1 MNKIYR
7 LKFSKRLNQL
17 VAVSEITTGHDRN
30 SGSNQVTETSAT
42 SGVNRFLSLKPIS
55 ALISALSFGLI
66 AQSAMANGL
75 VGMDVVN
82 GSASMTV
89 NGKNTFITNS
99 PDAIINWKQFNINA
113 GELVRF
119 IQENNNSTVFNR
131 VTGDQLSQ
139 LKGTL
144 ASNGHVFLINPNGI
158 VFGKD
163 SIIDTAGFTASTLNI
178 SDKDLKARNF
188 AFEQM
193 KDKAMAAIIN
203 NGLITVGKNGS
214 VNLIGGRVQNN
225 GTIKVENGNVMLL
238 AGKKVTISDLVNP
251 TITYS
256 VSAPENKAIN
266 LGNVF
271 AKNGKIEI
279 NAGAVENQGV
289 LNADS
294 VSKDKSGSIIIS
306 AKNGEA
312 NIAGTISASNAQGTG
327 GSLVITGK
335 KVTLQNGAHI
345 DLSGKQGGTTY
356 IGGDERGKG
365 KIQLAETTHIK
376 QGAKVNVSGA
386 EKGGKAIIWG
396 DRAQIDGTI
405 IATGKD
411 KASGGFIETSG
422 HYLGVSNTA
431 KVMAKDWLLDPYNV
445 RIVSS
450 GTETNVSTNPML
462 TITGDD
468 AVILNTTIEN
478 ALKAGTNVNITTD
491 GAGSQAG
498 TITVEADIVK
508 DAGAEATLTMFANST
523 FTQNAGTSIKSTA
536 DKLNLNVTAANL
548 VLNGTIDTNQ
558 GSLLMNSTGNVEL
571 NNANI
576 SANGTIQ
583 MQGAQGRTLKVNGGN
598 FTGTG
603 DNGFNINVTPAADR
617 NGGIRDITGT
627 WSGDITVS
635 GGNVTY
641 SHTATGRQ
649 LAGHDWSANLSV
661 NNNGNFNFTERTEN
675 GGGDSGVSNI
685 PVTLNI
691 SNDIAINT
699 TSGSSANF
707 SVRGYPPQP
716 EATVMKVNG
725 NLTANG
731 EGSVNFNITAS
742 RAAKAIQVSETSS
755 LYATGSTVL
764 NLTGDTVSRA
774 ALELLGNTTVRA
786 GDTSSI
792 NLVGNNN
799 RGLVANN
806 LTIEGNNVNLSGTAV
821 RIEGELVNNANA
833 TTISTESGY
842 IFFNGTTTSN
852 KDLKVI
858 SNATNGTI
866 EFNGDFNST
875 ANLTVSAPQ
884 SGIVQ
889 KQGTNI
895 TLTGASTD
903 INAGNFIQLD
913 NVTSNQSVNITSTG
927 FKGHPG
933 NVSFSGT
940 FKQEGGALNIT
951 APVVSARDANGANFN
966 GTDKS
971 TISIKTTTLTTETGA
986 VNLHNYTTSEIS
998 NRDGGDLTITGA
1010 NPLNLSGANATLS
1023 SSGDRTV
1030 KVNTTVNS
1038 DSGLNISGN
1047 NAEITGNGTLNVT
1060 GNLAVTSTDFTN
1072 NGTVNATNATF
1083 DVTNF
1088 TTAENS
1094 SINASENVTV
1104 NATALTTNGNISGAN
1119 ITLNATDMSIG
1130 ENATVNATN
1139 GTATLKGENIT
1150 NSGTVVSP
1158 NGTIDVDATNN
1169 FTNTDT
1175 GNLKAK
1181 EAVTID
1187 AKEATVGGNV
1197 TSDNATVDVNATNVT
1212 VSPNATITAK
1222 EDVTLNATETLN
1234 IGENATVKSTD
1245 GDAALKG
1252 KDITN
1257 SGTVNAANVA
1267 VDAVNKFTNTPT
1279 GNLVAKENATVNATN
1294 ADVAGNVSGSNVTLN
1309 ATGNLTVEEGA
1320 NINATNGTATLKG
1333 ENITN
1338 SGTVTA
1344 ENGKID
1350 VDATENFTNTETG
1363 NLKAKE
1369 VDIDAKAIAT
1379 KPGSLIEATEKD
1391 VNLNATTIVNEGD
1404 VNATAGNVNVN
1415 ATESFVNTDSG
1426 NLVAKKDVIVKAKD
1440 ATVGGSVEGANVTL
1454 NTTGEL
1460 EILEDA
1466 AVIANDGNAT
1476 LKGNNITNSGTVTA
1490 PKGSIDVNA
1499 TENFENTETGNLIAG
1514 KDANI
1519 AANNAVV
1526 AGNVTAAENANITAK
1541 NDITVNGNV
1550 TGKDVNLNATNNLT
1564 TGTNA
1569 TVNATNG
1576 TATLK
1581 GENITN
1587 SGTVVSPNGTI
1598 DVDATNNFTNTDT
1611 GNLKAKEA
1619 VTIDAKEAT
1628 VGGNVTSDNATVD
1641 VNATNVT
1648 VSPNATITAKEDV
1661 TLNATETLN
1670 IGENATVKSTDG
1682 DAALKGKDITNSGT
1696 VNAANV
1702 AVDAVNKFTNT
1713 PTGNLVAKENATVN
1727 ATNADVAGNVSG
1739 SNVTLNTTGNLTVEE
1754 GANVNA
1760 TNGTA
1765 TLKGENIT
1773 NSGTVVSP
1781 NGTIDVDATNNFTNT
1796 DTGNL
1801 KAKEAVTI
1809 DAKEAT
1815 VGGNVTSDNATVD
1828 VNATNV
1834 TVSPN
1839 ATITAKEDVTLN
1851 ATETLNIGENA
1862 TVKSTDGDAALKG
1875 KDITNSG
1882 TVKAENG
1889 TVDVNATNNFTNT
1902 DKGNLVAKDAV
1913 NVTATN
1919 ADVDGNVTGGN
1930 VTLNT
1935 TGNLTV
1941 EEGANVN
1948 ATNGTATL
1956 KGENITNSGTVTAEN
1971 GKIDVDATENFTNTE
1986 TGNLKA
1992 KEVDID
1998 AKAIA
2003 TKPGS
2008 LIEATEKDVNLNA
2021 TTIVNEGDVN
2031 ATAGNVNV
2039 NATESFVNT
2048 DSGNLVAKKDVT
2060 VKAKDATVG
2069 GSVEGANVTLNTTGE
2084 LEILKDAAV
2093 IANDGNATLKG
2104 ENITNSGSVVS
2115 PNGTIDVNANNM
2127 FENTETG
2134 NLVAKENVT
2143 LAAKDITN
2151 AGNVTSENAS
2161 VNVNA
2166 TNNFTNTETGNLKAK
2181 EDVALKGENITNA
2194 GNVTSTDG
2202 NVDVNATNFTNTET
2216 GNLVAKDAVNVTA
2229 TNADVDGNITGG
2241 NVTLNTTGN
2250 LTVKEGAN
2258 VNATNGTATLK
2269 GENITNSG
2277 TVVSPNGTIDVD
2289 ATNNFTNTDTG
2300 NLKAKEA
2307 VTIDAKEATVG
2318 GNVTS
2323 DNATVDVNAT
2333 NVTVSPNATITA
2345 KEDVTLNATETLNIG
2360 ENATVKSTDGDAALK
2375 GKDITN
2381 SGTVNAANVAVDAV
2395 NKFTNTPTGNLVAKE
2410 NATVNATNADVAG
2423 NVSGSNVT
2431 LNATGNLTVEEG
2443 ANVNATNGTATLKGG
2458 NITNSGSVV
2467 SPNGKIDVNANNTFE
2482 NTKTGNLVAKENVTL
2497 AAKDITNA
2505 GNVTSEN
2512 ASVNVNATNNFTNTE
2527 TGNLKAKEDVAL
2539 KGENITNAGNVTS
2552 TDGNVDVNATNFTNT
2567 ETGNLV
2573 AKENVTLAA
2582 KDITNAG
2589 NVTSENASV
2598 NVNATNNFTNTETGN
2613 LKAKEDVA
2621 LKGENITNAG
2631 NVTSEN
2637 ASVNLNVTGNFTN
2650 TATGNL
2656 KANDSLNI
2664 NGGNITNNGIIH
2676 SVNSI
2681 ANVNGT
2687 IVARGYIGPN
2697 YCINGKCGNIDAEM
2711 AGQLVRKDTLFDD
2724 AMDSQRA
2731 FDQEPKASIKG
2742 GEITLRRAGEA
2753 KTEKLYNN
2761 TTIEQEGVSVLSHGS
2776 VCFVDNPQSA
2786 DAQTVNTCVKE
2797 NSRAQG
2803 QYSELFQGKVI
2814 NNSNQK
2820 PATGKALKGR

>member
-214 VNLIGGRVQNN
+214 VNLIGGSVQNN

-523 FTQNAGTSIKSTA
+523 FTQNAGTTIKSTA
-536 DKLNLNVTAANL
+536 DKLNLNVTAGSL
-548 VLNGTIDTNQ
+548 VLNGTIDTNE
-558 GSLLMNSTGNVEL
+558 GSLLMNTTGNVEL

-583 MQGAQGRTLKVNGGN
+583 MQGASGRTLLVDGGN
-598 FTGTG
+598 LTGTG
-603 DNGFNINVTPAADR
+603 DNGLNINVTPATSTGQDL
-617 NGGIRDITGT
+617 TGT
-627 WSGDITVS
+627 WKGNITTN
-635 GGNVTY
+635 GNVGFNRESAGIIY
-641 SHTATGRQ
+641 S
-649 LAGHDWSANLSV
+649 GHDWQANLSV
-661 NNNGNFNFTERTEN
+661 NSGNFTFSDITAAKNNNSRIPSVLNISKDVEFYTAE
-675 GGGDSGVSNI
+675 GSNATFSVKQLGTLI
-685 PVTLNI
+685 QPNNPAQIVIEGNITSKGEGNVTFLNQFQELQTRGITINSSSLVAQGNSTLNI
-691 SNDIAINT
+691 CATAQSRPPLTINNDLTIDAQNNSSINLGGNYGDTGADGASNNETISVYGNVTLKGNNVSFTGEGKSSRILNVTFHKAVVMEAKNVNITSSRAVTFENDVTIANGSKANITGGYNVSFESNFTNNGDTALTTTGRYINFNGT
-699 TSGSSANF
+699 TVS
-707 SVRGYPPQP
+707 
-716 EATVMKVNG
+716 NG
-725 NLTANG
+725 NLTADNTANQGAIYLNG
-731 EGSVNFNITAS
+731 NFSSTGNVSMNAT
-742 RAAKAIQVSETSS
+742 RGGNAAIVQKQ
-755 LYATGSTVL
+755 GTVL
-764 NLTGDTVSRA
+764 NLTGEVSNFTSSNVQFDTV
-774 ALELLGNTTVRA
+774 N
-786 GDTSSI
+786 
-792 NLVGNNN
+792 
-799 RGLVANN
+799 
-806 LTIEGNNVNLSGTAV
+806 
-821 RIEGELVNNANA
+821 
-833 TTISTESGY
+833 
-842 IFFNGTTTSN
+842 SN
-852 KDLKVI
+852 KD
-858 SNATNGTI
+858 
-866 EFNGDFNST
+866 
-875 ANLTVSAPQ
+875 
-884 SGIVQ
+884 
-889 KQGTNI
+889 
-895 TLTGASTD
+895 
-903 INAGNFIQLD
+903 
-913 NVTSNQSVNITSTG
+913 VNITASNTAR
-927 FKGHPG
+927 
-933 NVSFSGT
+933 FSGNFNQT
-940 FKQEGGALNIT
+940 GGALNIT
-951 APVVSARDANGANFN
+951 APTVSARDANGVTFN
-966 GTDKS
+966 GTDQS
-971 TISIKTTTLTTETGA
+971 TISIKASTLSTDTGA
-986 VNLHNYTTSEIS
+986 VNLHNYTKSEIS

-1023 SSGDRTV
+1023 SSGDRAV

-1047 NAEITGNGTLNVT
+1047 KAEITGNGTLNVT

-1119 ITLNATDMSIG
+1119 ITLNATDMLIG

-1294 ADVAGNVSGSNVTLN
+1294 VDVAGNVSGSNVTLN

-1320 NINATNGTATLKG
+1320 NVNATNGTATLKG

-1350 VDATENFTNTETG
+1350 VDAIENFTNTETG

-1415 ATESFVNTDSG
+1415 ATDSFVNTDSG
-1426 NLVAKKDVIVKAKD
+1426 NLVAKKDVTVKAKD
-1440 ATVGGSVEGANVTL
+1440 ATVGGSIEGANVTL

-1466 AVIANDGNAT
+1466 AVIANDGNVT

-1765 TLKGENIT
+1765 TLKG
-1773 NSGTVVSP
+1773 
-1781 NGTIDVDATNNFTNT
+1781 
-1796 DTGNL
+1796 
-1801 KAKEAVTI
+1801 
-1809 DAKEAT
+1809 
-1815 VGGNVTSDNATVD
+1815 
-1828 VNATNV
+1828 
-1834 TVSPN
+1834 
-1839 ATITAKEDVTLN
+1839 
-1851 ATETLNIGENA
+1851 
-1862 TVKSTDGDAALKG
+1862 
-1875 KDITNSG
+1875 
-1882 TVKAENG
+1882 
-1889 TVDVNATNNFTNT
+1889 
-1902 DKGNLVAKDAV
+1902 
-1913 NVTATN
+1913 
-1919 ADVDGNVTGGN
+1919 
-1930 VTLNT
+1930 
-1935 TGNLTV
+1935 
-1941 EEGANVN
+1941 
-1948 ATNGTATL
+1948 
-1956 KGENITNSGTVTAEN
+1956 
-1971 GKIDVDATENFTNTE
+1971 
-1986 TGNLKA
+1986 
-1992 KEVDID
+1992 
-1998 AKAIA
+1998 
-2003 TKPGS
+2003 
-2008 LIEATEKDVNLNA
+2008 
-2021 TTIVNEGDVN
+2021 
-2031 ATAGNVNV
+2031 
-2039 NATESFVNT
+2039 
-2048 DSGNLVAKKDVT
+2048 
-2060 VKAKDATVG
+2060 
-2069 GSVEGANVTLNTTGE
+2069 
-2084 LEILKDAAV
+2084 
-2093 IANDGNATLKG
+2093 
-2104 ENITNSGSVVS
+2104 
-2115 PNGTIDVNANNM
+2115 
-2127 FENTETG
+2127 
-2134 NLVAKENVT
+2134 
-2143 LAAKDITN
+2143 
-2151 AGNVTSENAS
+2151 
-2161 VNVNA
+2161 
-2166 TNNFTNTETGNLKAK
+2166 
-2181 EDVALKGENITNA
+2181 
-2194 GNVTSTDG
+2194 
-2202 NVDVNATNFTNTET
+2202 
-2216 GNLVAKDAVNVTA
+2216 
-2229 TNADVDGNITGG
+2229 
-2241 NVTLNTTGN
+2241 
-2250 LTVKEGAN
+2250 
-2258 VNATNGTATLK
+2258 
-2269 GENITNSG
+2269 
-2277 TVVSPNGTIDVD
+2277 
-2289 ATNNFTNTDTG
+2289 
-2300 NLKAKEA
+2300 
-2307 VTIDAKEATVG
+2307 
-2318 GNVTS
+2318 
-2323 DNATVDVNAT
+2323 
-2333 NVTVSPNATITA
+2333 
-2345 KEDVTLNATETLNIG
+2345 
-2360 ENATVKSTDGDAALK
+2360 
-2375 GKDITN
+2375 
-2381 SGTVNAANVAVDAV
+2381 
-2395 NKFTNTPTGNLVAKE
+2395 
-2410 NATVNATNADVAG
+2410 
-2423 NVSGSNVT
+2423 
-2431 LNATGNLTVEEG
+2431 
-2443 ANVNATNGTATLKGG
+2443 G

-2539 KGENITNAGNVTS
+2539 KGKNVTNAGNVTS

-2573 AKENVTLAA
+2573 AKEKVTLAA

-2664 NGGNITNNGIIH
+2664 DGGNITNNGIIH

-2753 KTEKLYNN
+2753 KTEKWYNN

-2820 PATGKALKGR
+2820 PAAGKALKGR

>member
-214 VNLIGGRVQNN
+214 VNLIGGSVQNN

-1267 VDAVNKFTNTPT
+1267 VDAVNNFTNTPT
-1279 GNLVAKENATVNATN
+1279 GNLVAKENATVNAMN

-1320 NINATNGTATLKG
+1320 N
-1333 ENITN
+1333 
-1338 SGTVTA
+1338 
-1344 ENGKID
+1344 
-1350 VDATENFTNTETG
+1350 
-1363 NLKAKE
+1363 
-1369 VDIDAKAIAT
+1369 
-1379 KPGSLIEATEKD
+1379 
-1391 VNLNATTIVNEGD
+1391 
-1404 VNATAGNVNVN
+1404 
-1415 ATESFVNTDSG
+1415 
-1426 NLVAKKDVIVKAKD
+1426 
-1440 ATVGGSVEGANVTL
+1440 
-1454 NTTGEL
+1454 
-1460 EILEDA
+1460 
-1466 AVIANDGNAT
+1466 
-1476 LKGNNITNSGTVTA
+1476 
-1490 PKGSIDVNA
+1490 
-1499 TENFENTETGNLIAG
+1499 
-1514 KDANI
+1514 
-1519 AANNAVV
+1519 
-1526 AGNVTAAENANITAK
+1526 
-1541 NDITVNGNV
+1541 
-1550 TGKDVNLNATNNLT
+1550 
-1564 TGTNA
+1564 
-1569 TVNATNG
+1569 VNATNG

-1587 SGTVVSPNGTI
+1587 SGSVVSPNGTI

-1648 VSPNATITAKEDV
+1648 VSQ
-1661 TLNATETLN
+1661 
-1670 IGENATVKSTDG
+1670 
-1682 DAALKGKDITNSGT
+1682 
-1696 VNAANV
+1696 
-1702 AVDAVNKFTNT
+1702 
-1713 PTGNLVAKENATVN
+1713 
-1727 ATNADVAGNVSG
+1727 
-1739 SNVTLNTTGNLTVEE
+1739 
-1754 GANVNA
+1754 
-1760 TNGTA
+1760 
-1765 TLKGENIT
+1765 
-1773 NSGTVVSP
+1773 
-1781 NGTIDVDATNNFTNT
+1781 
-1796 DTGNL
+1796 
-1801 KAKEAVTI
+1801 
-1809 DAKEAT
+1809 
-1815 VGGNVTSDNATVD
+1815 
-1828 VNATNV
+1828 
-1834 TVSPN
+1834 N

-1941 EEGANVN
+1941 EEAANVN

-2069 GSVEGANVTLNTTGE
+2069 GSIEGANVTLNTTGE

-2115 PNGTIDVNANNM
+2115 PNGT
-2127 FENTETG
+2127 
-2134 NLVAKENVT
+2134 
-2143 LAAKDITN
+2143 
-2151 AGNVTSENAS
+2151 
-2161 VNVNA
+2161 
-2166 TNNFTNTETGNLKAK
+2166 
-2181 EDVALKGENITNA
+2181 
-2194 GNVTSTDG
+2194 
-2202 NVDVNATNFTNTET
+2202 
-2216 GNLVAKDAVNVTA
+2216 
-2229 TNADVDGNITGG
+2229 
-2241 NVTLNTTGN
+2241 
-2250 LTVKEGAN
+2250 
-2258 VNATNGTATLK
+2258 
-2269 GENITNSG
+2269 
-2277 TVVSPNGTIDVD
+2277 
-2289 ATNNFTNTDTG
+2289 
-2300 NLKAKEA
+2300 
-2307 VTIDAKEATVG
+2307 
-2318 GNVTS
+2318 
-2323 DNATVDVNAT
+2323 
-2333 NVTVSPNATITA
+2333 
-2345 KEDVTLNATETLNIG
+2345 
-2360 ENATVKSTDGDAALK
+2360 
-2375 GKDITN
+2375 
-2381 SGTVNAANVAVDAV
+2381 
-2395 NKFTNTPTGNLVAKE
+2395 
-2410 NATVNATNADVAG
+2410 
-2423 NVSGSNVT
+2423 
-2431 LNATGNLTVEEG
+2431 
-2443 ANVNATNGTATLKGG
+2443 
-2458 NITNSGSVV
+2458 
-2467 SPNGKIDVNANNTFE
+2467 IDVNANNTFE

-2539 KGENITNAGNVTS
+2539 KGESITNAGNVTS

-2621 LKGENITNAG
+2621 LKGENITNSGSVVSLNGTIDVNANNTFENTKTGNLVAKENVTLAAKDITNAGNVTSENASVNVNATNNFTNTETGNLKAKEDVALKGGNITNAGNVTSENASVNVNATNSFTNTETGNLKAKKDVVLKGENITNAGNVTSTDGNVDVNATNFTNTETGNLVAKENVTLAAKDITNAG

-2664 NGGNITNNGIIH
+2664 DGGNITNNGIIH

-2820 PATGKALKGR
+2820 PAAGKALKGR

>member
-1 MNKIYR
+1 M
-7 LKFSKRLNQL
+7 
-17 VAVSEITTGHDRN
+17 
-30 SGSNQVTETSAT
+30 
-42 SGVNRFLSLKPIS
+42 
-55 ALISALSFGLI
+55 
-66 AQSAMANGL
+66 
-75 VGMDVVN
+75 
-82 GSASMTV
+82 
-89 NGKNTFITNS
+89 
-99 PDAIINWKQFNINA
+99 
-113 GELVRF
+113 
-119 IQENNNSTVFNR
+119 
-131 VTGDQLSQ
+131 
-139 LKGTL
+139 

-214 VNLIGGRVQNN
+214 VNLIGGSVQNN

-523 FTQNAGTSIKSTA
+523 FTQNAGTTIKSTA
-536 DKLNLNVTAANL
+536 DKLNLNVTAGSL
-548 VLNGTIDTNQ
+548 VLNGTIDTNE
-558 GSLLMNSTGNVEL
+558 GSLLMNTTGNVEL

-764 NLTGDTVSRA
+764 NLTGSTVSRTP
-774 ALELLGNTTVRA
+774 LELLGNTTVRA

-799 RGLVANN
+799 NGLVANN
-806 LTIEGNNVNLSGTAV
+806 LTIEGNNVSLSGTKV

-842 IFFNGTTTSN
+842 IYFNGTTTSN

-858 SNATNGTI
+858 NNATNGTI

-1023 SSGDRTV
+1023 SSGDRAV

-1119 ITLNATDMSIG
+1119 ITLNATDMLIG

-1150 NSGTVVSP
+1150 NSGSVVSP
-1158 NGTIDVDATNN
+1158 NG
-1169 FTNTDT
+1169 
-1175 GNLKAK
+1175 K
-1181 EAVTID
+1181 
-1187 AKEATVGGNV
+1187 
-1197 TSDNATVDVNATNVT
+1197 
-1212 VSPNATITAK
+1212 
-1222 EDVTLNATETLN
+1222 
-1234 IGENATVKSTD
+1234 
-1245 GDAALKG
+1245 
-1252 KDITN
+1252 
-1257 SGTVNAANVA
+1257 
-1267 VDAVNKFTNTPT
+1267 
-1279 GNLVAKENATVNATN
+1279 
-1294 ADVAGNVSGSNVTLN
+1294 
-1309 ATGNLTVEEGA
+1309 
-1320 NINATNGTATLKG
+1320 
-1333 ENITN
+1333 
-1338 SGTVTA
+1338 
-1344 ENGKID
+1344 
-1350 VDATENFTNTETG
+1350 
-1363 NLKAKE
+1363 
-1369 VDIDAKAIAT
+1369 
-1379 KPGSLIEATEKD
+1379 
-1391 VNLNATTIVNEGD
+1391 
-1404 VNATAGNVNVN
+1404 
-1415 ATESFVNTDSG
+1415 
-1426 NLVAKKDVIVKAKD
+1426 
-1440 ATVGGSVEGANVTL
+1440 
-1454 NTTGEL
+1454 
-1460 EILEDA
+1460 
-1466 AVIANDGNAT
+1466 
-1476 LKGNNITNSGTVTA
+1476 
-1490 PKGSIDVNA
+1490 
-1499 TENFENTETGNLIAG
+1499 
-1514 KDANI
+1514 
-1519 AANNAVV
+1519 
-1526 AGNVTAAENANITAK
+1526 
-1541 NDITVNGNV
+1541 
-1550 TGKDVNLNATNNLT
+1550 
-1564 TGTNA
+1564 
-1569 TVNATNG
+1569 
-1576 TATLK
+1576 
-1581 GENITN
+1581 
-1587 SGTVVSPNGTI
+1587 
-1598 DVDATNNFTNTDT
+1598 
-1611 GNLKAKEA
+1611 
-1619 VTIDAKEAT
+1619 
-1628 VGGNVTSDNATVD
+1628 
-1641 VNATNVT
+1641 
-1648 VSPNATITAKEDV
+1648 
-1661 TLNATETLN
+1661 
-1670 IGENATVKSTDG
+1670 
-1682 DAALKGKDITNSGT
+1682 
-1696 VNAANV
+1696 
-1702 AVDAVNKFTNT
+1702 
-1713 PTGNLVAKENATVN
+1713 
-1727 ATNADVAGNVSG
+1727 
-1739 SNVTLNTTGNLTVEE
+1739 
-1754 GANVNA
+1754 
-1760 TNGTA
+1760 
-1765 TLKGENIT
+1765 
-1773 NSGTVVSP
+1773 
-1781 NGTIDVDATNNFTNT
+1781 IDVDATNNFTNT

-1919 ADVDGNVTGGN
+1919 ADVDSNVTAGN

-2008 LIEATEKDVNLNA
+2008 VIEATEKDVNLNA
-2021 TTIVNEGDVN
+2021 TTVVNEGDVN

-2060 VKAKDATVG
+2060 IKAKDATVG

-2216 GNLVAKDAVNVTA
+2216 GNLVAK
-2229 TNADVDGNITGG
+2229 
-2241 NVTLNTTGN
+2241 
-2250 LTVKEGAN
+2250 
-2258 VNATNGTATLK
+2258 
-2269 GENITNSG
+2269 
-2277 TVVSPNGTIDVD
+2277 
-2289 ATNNFTNTDTG
+2289 
-2300 NLKAKEA
+2300 
-2307 VTIDAKEATVG
+2307 
-2318 GNVTS
+2318 
-2323 DNATVDVNAT
+2323 
-2333 NVTVSPNATITA
+2333 
-2345 KEDVTLNATETLNIG
+2345 
-2360 ENATVKSTDGDAALK
+2360 
-2375 GKDITN
+2375 
-2381 SGTVNAANVAVDAV
+2381 
-2395 NKFTNTPTGNLVAKE
+2395 
-2410 NATVNATNADVAG
+2410 
-2423 NVSGSNVT
+2423 
-2431 LNATGNLTVEEG
+2431 
-2443 ANVNATNGTATLKGG
+2443 
-2458 NITNSGSVV
+2458 
-2467 SPNGKIDVNANNTFE
+2467 
-2482 NTKTGNLVAKENVTL
+2482 ENVTL

-2539 KGENITNAGNVTS
+2539 KGENIINSGSVVSLNGTI
-2552 TDGNVDVNATNFTNT
+2552 DVNANNT
-2567 ETGNLV
+2567 FENTKTGNLV

-2582 KDITNAG
+2582 KD
-2589 NVTSENASV
+2589 
-2598 NVNATNNFTNTETGN
+2598 
-2613 LKAKEDVA
+2613 
-2621 LKGENITNAG
+2621 ITNAG

-2664 NGGNITNNGIIH
+2664 DGGNITNNGIIH

-2820 PATGKALKGR
+2820 PAAGKALKGR